1 MATKKSFDAVE
12 MSRRGKE
19 RVSRLLSKMS
29 PKEEEDYF
37 KRRMAEIYGSEKSS
51 RKVLR
56 KKKTVKT

>member
-37 KRRMAEIYGSEKSS
+37 KRRMAEIYGEKSS
-51 RKVLR
+51 RRVSR